1 MPPSAWYSSVLMS
14 SDSFPLRS
22 IPMCHVQLWRT
33 DFRSLAPAAG
43 VNAVPRPPR
52 PGPPGPGPPRPCAPA
67 AGAAGACPQAV
78 TPLIATRTASTPIA
92 RDRRSTMAN
101 SQGIPSVAAVAEE
114 ELDVAVAELEIPD
127 ESRRVPV
134 PRRKDR
140 HLEDLARLHGG
151 LVDSL
156 PGQRR
161 YGGGGQLPLR
171 ERAIR

>member
-1 MPPSAWYSSVLMS
+1 
-14 SDSFPLRS
+14 
-22 IPMCHVQLWRT
+22 
-33 DFRSLAPAAG
+33 SLAPAGG
-43 VNAVPRPPR
+43 VNAAPRPRPGPPG

-67 AGAAGACPQAV
+67 AGTAGACPHAV

-92 RDRRSTMAN
+92 RVRRSTMAD
-101 SQGIPSVAAVAEE
+101 SHGLQSVARVAEE
-114 ELDVAVAELEIPD
+114 QLDVAVAELEIPD

-156 PGQRR
+156 PSQR
-161 YGGGGQLPLR
+161 GD
-171 ERAIR
+171 